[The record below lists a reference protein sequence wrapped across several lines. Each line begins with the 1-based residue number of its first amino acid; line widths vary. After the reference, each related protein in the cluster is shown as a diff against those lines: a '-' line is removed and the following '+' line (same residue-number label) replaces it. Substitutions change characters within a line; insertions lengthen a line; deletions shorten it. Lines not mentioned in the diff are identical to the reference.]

1 MNVTPTHRKS
11 WMRYVTGDLIADGK
25 LSIGDGYRAKNS
37 ELGSSGLPFARVGN
51 IDGGFNFD
59 DADRFPE
66 EDLGKVGDKISKPGD
81 VVFTSKGTVGRLAL
95 VREATPRF
103 VYAPQICFWRTLD
116 PALLDGRW
124 LYYWMFGKEFG
135 QQIFAVK
142 GQTDMADYVS
152 LGDQRRMEV
161 RLPPIDEQ
169 HAIAGVL
176 GALDDKIE
184 QNRQTAGK
192 LERLARAIF
201 RAWFVDFEPV
211 KAKVVGA
218 DSFPSMPQHVFDS
231 LPTRFVDSEIGPV
244 PEGWRSG
251 SLGDVIDIHDSRRV
265 PLSRREREQRRGSF
279 RYYGATGVIDYV
291 NDFLFDGLFVLVGED
306 GTVVND
312 QDGPVVQYV
321 WGRFWVNNHAHV
333 LTGSNGISAEYLREL
348 LDHVNIRPFVTGA
361 VQPKLNQR
369 NLKSV
374 PILVPPPE
382 MAAAFD
388 DIIAPFFAWLRQAD
402 DQSRELES
410 IRDLLLP
417 QLLSGQARVEV
428 ADG

>member
-1 MNVTPTHRKS
+1 MIPAV
-11 WMRYVTGDLIADGK
+11 
-25 LSIGDGYRAKNS
+25 YRFRDASVSNAEALFGITVQLES
-37 ELGSSGLPFARVGN
+37 STTSMTFCSTVCSSSSGKT
-51 IDGGFNFD
+51 
-59 DADRFPE
+59 E
-66 EDLGKVGDKISKPGD
+66 
-81 VVFTSKGTVGRLAL
+81 
-95 VREATPRF
+95 
-103 VYAPQICFWRTLD
+103 
-116 PALLDGRW
+116 
-124 LYYWMFGKEFG
+124 
-135 QQIFAVK
+135 
-142 GQTDMADYVS
+142 
-152 LGDQRRMEV
+152 
-161 RLPPIDEQ
+161 
-169 HAIAGVL
+169 
-176 GALDDKIE
+176 
-184 QNRQTAGK
+184 
-192 LERLARAIF
+192 
-201 RAWFVDFEPV
+201 
-211 KAKVVGA
+211 
-218 DSFPSMPQHVFDS
+218 
-231 LPTRFVDSEIGPV
+231 
-244 PEGWRSG
+244 
-251 SLGDVIDIHDSRRV
+251 
-265 PLSRREREQRRGSF
+265 
-279 RYYGATGVIDYV
+279 
-291 NDFLFDGLFVLVGED
+291 
-306 GTVVND
+306 TVVND

>member
-1 MNVTPTHRKS
+1 MIPAVYRFRDASVSNAEALFGITVQLESLT
-11 WMRYVTGDLIADGK
+11 YVD
-25 LSIGDGYRAKNS
+25 
-37 ELGSSGLPFARVGN
+37 
-51 IDGGFNFD
+51 
-59 DADRFPE
+59 
-66 EDLGKVGDKISKPGD
+66 
-81 VVFTSKGTVGRLAL
+81 
-95 VREATPRF
+95 
-103 VYAPQICFWRTLD
+103 
-116 PALLDGRW
+116 
-124 LYYWMFGKEFG
+124 
-135 QQIFAVK
+135 
-142 GQTDMADYVS
+142 
-152 LGDQRRMEV
+152 
-161 RLPPIDEQ
+161 
-169 HAIAGVL
+169 
-176 GALDDKIE
+176 
-184 QNRQTAGK
+184 
-192 LERLARAIF
+192 
-201 RAWFVDFEPV
+201 
-211 KAKVVGA
+211 
-218 DSFPSMPQHVFDS
+218 
-231 LPTRFVDSEIGPV
+231 
-244 PEGWRSG
+244 
-251 SLGDVIDIHDSRRV
+251 
-265 PLSRREREQRRGSF
+265 
-279 RYYGATGVIDYV
+279 
-291 NDFLFDGLFVLVGED
+291 DFLFDGLFVLVGED